1 MERNA
6 VEEVESTP
14 SSGGSTPQS
23 GSSGRRR
30 PGRGRAPSRRFQQL
44 RSSVPGSTGELD
56 EAEEEVPELS
66 AENQP
71 ENTANFD
78 LEQCCLV
85 NRHKRIVSISQ
96 LSSYYHQLHGGFKLS
111 T

>member
-44 RSSVPGSTGELD
+44 RSSVPGSGELD